1 MPVNYGLVE
10 WWGIVVSCIL
20 TQCFIHNLPPRRTCS
35 CNQKSFSL
43 LAAANYSHSISVI
56 TNIDWFFSLSLS
68 SFSVCKQEKQQFQHL
83 TNFFLPSL
91 NITPINM
98 ESEREKSFF
107 MAERWKLTISTSNTR
122 KTREQERKK
131 EWVGVLLPQ

>member
-20 TQCFIHNLPPRRTCS
+20 TQCFSHNLPPRRTCS

-83 TNFFLPSL
+83 TNFFCRLLTLPPS
-91 NITPINM
+91 IWKA
-98 ESEREKSFF
+98 REKNHFLWRRDENWRFPHQTQGRLES
-107 MAERWKLTISTSNTR
+107 K
-122 KTREQERKK
+122 KGKK